1 MQQVTKMSV
10 DEIRSRYDNEVERF
24 ANLSTGQAT
33 TVDAPVNL
41 ELIARAAASSTPTA
55 KKVLDIGCGAGNAT
69 LSLLRFIN
77 PLDCDLLDLSMPMLL
92 RAQER
97 VSVATSGSVRIFQN
111 DIREA
116 KLEKGS
122 YDIVL
127 AATVLHHLREEQ
139 NWEETFSAIYE
150 LLAPGGGFWITDL
163 ICHELDSIQQIMWKK
178 YGDYL
183 VATAGEQARDKCFEE
198 IEREDT
204 PRPLTYQL
212 DLLRK
217 AGFRKVDV
225 LHKNSCFA
233 AFGAVK

>member
-1 MQQVTKMSV
+1 MQVMKKMSV
-10 DEIRSRYDNEVERF
+10 DEIRDRYDHEVDRF
-24 ANLSTGQAT
+24 SNLSTGQAT

-41 ELIARAAASSTPTA
+41 ELIARAAAFSMPTA

-77 PLDCDLLDLSMPMLL
+77 PLDCDLLDLSMLMLA
-92 RAQER
+92 RARNR
-97 VSVATSGSVRIFQN
+97 VAEATTGSVRIFQN

-122 YDIVL
+122 YDIIL
-127 AATVLHHLREEQ
+127 AATVLHHLREEKD
-139 NWEETFSAIYE
+139 WEEAFATIYD

-163 ICHELDSIQQIMWKK
+163 ICHELDSIQGIMWQK
-178 YGDYL
+178 YSDYM
-183 VATAGEQARDKCFEE
+183 VATAGEAARDKCFEE

-212 DLLRK
+212 ELLK
-217 AGFRKVDV
+217 KVGFRKIDV

>member
-1 MQQVTKMSV
+1 MEQVKKMSV
-10 DEIRSRYDNEVERF
+10 EEIRDRYDHEVERF

-41 ELIARAAASSTPTA
+41 ELIARAAASSTPAA

-77 PLDCDLLDLSMPMLL
+77 PLNCDLLDLSMPMLN
-92 RAQER
+92 RAHER
-97 VSVATSGSVRIFQN
+97 VAEATTGSVRIFQS

-116 KLEKGS
+116 NLEKDS
-122 YDIVL
+122 YDIIL
-127 AATVLHHLREEQ
+127 AATVLHHLRTDKD
-139 NWEETFSAIYE
+139 WKETFTAIYD

-163 ICHELDSIQQIMWKK
+163 ICHELDSIQDIMWKK

-183 VATAGEQARDKCFEE
+183 VATSGEQARDKCFEE

-212 DLLRK
+212 DLLK
-217 AGFRKVDV
+217 KVGFRKVDV